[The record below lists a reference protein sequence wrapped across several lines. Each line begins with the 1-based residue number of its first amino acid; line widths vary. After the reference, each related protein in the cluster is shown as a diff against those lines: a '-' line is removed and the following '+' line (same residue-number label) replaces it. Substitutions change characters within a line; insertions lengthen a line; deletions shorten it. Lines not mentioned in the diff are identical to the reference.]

1 MDINTAGVLVGI
13 AFVAV
18 FFASQMIILTA
29 FGTREIDRKKLKKR
43 SSEILLAHGDEGVS
57 IVKQN
62 YFDRLGALEKLFE
75 NLFFVQELKKLLE
88 QAGKKQKAYRV
99 TLIMILFMV
108 GAGLT
113 TWGYSHHLGLVMLS
127 VTLAFI
133 LPLWWLK
140 KQRTKRLDKFE
151 EQLPD
156 ALQMMSRSMQ
166 TGYSFLESM
175 NVVATEMAEPIS
187 QEFALT
193 VEEIKYGRD
202 VEVAFILMIER
213 VPSLSL
219 IAMTTAINIQKET
232 GGNLSEV
239 LLKISYVLNNRFK
252 LHRRIKTLSAD
263 GTMSAWVLIFL
274 PFALFLILTL
284 LNPGYFDPLF
294 KSADRLTILAIFL
307 GLEFVAMIWIRFI
320 INIDA

>member
-1 MDINTAGVLVGI
+1 
-13 AFVAV
+13 
-18 FFASQMIILTA
+18 
-29 FGTREIDRKKLKKR
+29 
-43 SSEILLAHGDEGVS
+43 
-57 IVKQN
+57 
-62 YFDRLGALEKLFE
+62 
-75 NLFFVQELKKLLE
+75 
-88 QAGKKQKAYRV
+88 
-99 TLIMILFMV
+99 MV

-263 GTMSAWVLIFL
+263 GTMSAWV
-274 PFALFLILTL
+274 
-284 LNPGYFDPLF
+284 
-294 KSADRLTILAIFL
+294 
-307 GLEFVAMIWIRFI
+307 FVKFPKLVVS
-320 INIDA
+320 